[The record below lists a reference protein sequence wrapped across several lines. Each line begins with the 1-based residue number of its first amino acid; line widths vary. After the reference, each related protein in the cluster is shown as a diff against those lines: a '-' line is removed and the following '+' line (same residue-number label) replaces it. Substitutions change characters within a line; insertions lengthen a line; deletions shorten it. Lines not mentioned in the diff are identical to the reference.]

1 MGQYY
6 NILTYKNRKYT
17 VYDRSLKNS
26 ETDTKSEY
34 VCAKIMEHSWIYN
47 ETMESFSNIIFEN
60 PIKVAWVGDYADECE
75 NEDIHNE
82 KLGLEKIK
90 LLHKIAW
97 NRKSISLIRTQFDT
111 EKMLLINWDKKQYV
125 NMQEYIEN
133 NTYEGW
139 CIHPLSLLTAIG
151 NGFGGGDY
159 RGINLDKVG
168 IWAYDTISFEKQE
181 KEQEFIDNNFNKLF
195 LEFNEN

>member
-17 VYDRSLKNS
+17 IYDRS
-26 ETDTKSEY
+26 TKKENEEPEY
-34 VCAKIMEHSWIYN
+34 MFAKIMEHSWIHNY
-47 ETMESFSNIIFEN
+47 TMDSFSNTIFEN

-82 KLGLEKIK
+82 NLGLEKIK

-97 NRKSISLIRTQFDT
+97 NRKAISLIRTQFDT

-133 NTYEGW
+133 NTYEG
-139 CIHPLSLLTAIG
+139 
-151 NGFGGGDY
+151 
-159 RGINLDKVG
+159 
-168 IWAYDTISFEKQE
+168 
-181 KEQEFIDNNFNKLF
+181 
-195 LEFNEN
+195 

>member
-17 VYDRSLKNS
+17 IYDRS
-26 ETDTKSEY
+26 TKKENEEPEY
-34 VCAKIMEHSWIYN
+34 MFAKIMEHSWIHNY
-47 ETMESFSNIIFEN
+47 TMDSFSNTIFEN
-60 PIKVAWVGDYADECE
+60 PTKVAWVGDYADKCE

-82 KLGLEKIK
+82 KLSLEKV
-90 LLHKIAW
+90 LELHQIAW
-97 NRKSISLIRTQFDT
+97 KSKEHYLDYNDFET
-111 EKMLLINWDKKQYV
+111 EKMLLINWDKKQYL
-125 NMQEYIEN
+125 NMQEYIEK

-159 RGINLDKVG
+159 RGINQDKVG
-168 IWAYDTISFEKQE
+168 IWAFDKISFEKQE